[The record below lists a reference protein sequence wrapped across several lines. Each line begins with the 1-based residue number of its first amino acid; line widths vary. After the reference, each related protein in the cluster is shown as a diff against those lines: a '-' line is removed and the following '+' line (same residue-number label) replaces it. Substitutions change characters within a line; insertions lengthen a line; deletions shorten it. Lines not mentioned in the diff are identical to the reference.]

1 MKKITLFF
9 SFLFLLQYVCIAQPT
24 NIDWEYRAKGDTLAS
39 FFNGTVDVV
48 DTLNFKRGSIIQKE
62 YDNSISFMT
71 HSTRRGIL
79 IPGTTKLTFS
89 SLNESPSIMY
99 SRTNRLNQLN
109 KNNFQWNDI
118 GAYRLYLF
126 INWNN
131 SIFQSGN
138 RLLTEG
144 WLIDSLNVK
153 MKISVFDIK
162 TVNSVNNATVLS
174 NYAPQISN
182 TGDFQVL
189 AVGYNRNGTSIVPVV
204 YNYGVSPNFAEQ
216 SFRTKEL
223 QPVELQTASPIA
235 CAFNNQN
242 LTHTILFGNLNGT
255 PTEEHGYE
263 IVVLD
268 TALNELYKVRT
279 DSTQINSTSG
289 IIYPTNLFT
298 VNDKIFVTGFID
310 YGNLTVPF
318 YSEHTSN
325 GEFVNS
331 QIVNTN
337 ATIHSGSV
345 SPDGKMVMMCGS
357 ILNAND
363 NSDFFVVAINTETGS
378 STQKTWGD
386 NRVNELF
393 DILAISNDTAYVTG
407 SEDKDFYAG
416 RLINVQT
423 MSVSEANDFEKNIQV
438 TPNPASNTISISVQ
452 NLRPIQSKLTI
463 QNMQGQTVTTVFE
476 GIPNQTE
483 VKNISIVHL
492 PIGSYF
498 IIMENG
504 SSTYR
509 TKFIVKR

>member
-1 MKKITLFF
+1 MKNCTFF
-9 SFLFLLQYVCIAQPT
+9 ICFLLLCNFICFAQST
-24 NIDWEYRAKGDTLAS
+24 NIDWEYRLRGDTIAS
-39 FFNGTVDVV
+39 FFNGTIDVV
-48 DTLNFKRGSIIQKE
+48 DTVNFKQGRIIQKE

-71 HSTRRGIL
+71 HSTRRGSI
-79 IPGTTKLTFS
+79 IPGTTKLNFS
-89 SLNESPSIMY
+89 SLNENPSKLY

-126 INWNN
+126 INWNT

-162 TVNSVNNATVLS
+162 TLNSVNNATVLS
-174 NYAPQISN
+174 NYAPEKSN

-189 AVGYNRNGTSIVPVV
+189 SVGYNRNGISITPIV
-204 YNYGVSPNFAEQ
+204 YNYIVRQFFSKQ
-216 SFRTKEL
+216 IHRSKEL
-223 QPVELQTASPIA
+223 QPVELQAASPIA
-235 CAFNNQN
+235 CAFSKSNF
-242 LTHTILFGNLNGT
+242 THTILFGNLNGT

-263 IVVLD
+263 IVILD

-279 DSTQINSTSG
+279 DSTQLLSSDG
-289 IIYPTNLFT
+289 IIYPTNLFS
-298 VNDKIFVTGFID
+298 VNNKIFVTGFID

-325 GEFVNS
+325 GEFVKS

-345 SPDGKMVMMCGS
+345 SPDGKTVMMCGS

-423 MSVSEANDFEKNIQV
+423 MSVGETTELVKEIEV
-438 TPNPASNTISISVQ
+438 TPNPASNSISISAN
-452 NLRPIQSKLTI
+452 NLHSINTTVTI
-463 QNMQGQTVTTVFE
+463 QNMQGQTVATFFE

-483 VKNISIVHL
+483 VINYSIEHL
-492 PIGSYF
+492 PSGTYF
-498 IIMENG
+498 ITIENG
-504 SSTYR
+504 KTISR
-509 TKFIVKR
+509 TKFVISR